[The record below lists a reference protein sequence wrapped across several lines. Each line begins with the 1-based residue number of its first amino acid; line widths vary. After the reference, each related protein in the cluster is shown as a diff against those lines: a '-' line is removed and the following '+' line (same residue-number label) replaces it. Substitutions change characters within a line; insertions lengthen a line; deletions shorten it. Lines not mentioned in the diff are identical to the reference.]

1 MPKRILIV
9 DDLAQI
15 RKLIRDFLEVETEF
29 RVCGEATDGY
39 DAIEKAQDLKPDPI
53 ILDVSMPRM
62 SGIEAAPRLKK
73 ILPNTPI
80 ILFTFHENIMRG
92 FDAVEVGVDAV
103 VAKDRGMPLLKKNVQ
118 NLLRQHVP

>member
-15 RKLIRDFLEVETEF
+15 RKLIRDLLEAETEL

-39 DAIEKAQDLKPDPI
+39 DAIDKAQNLNPDLI

-62 SGIEAAPRLKK
+62 SGIDAAPKLKK
-73 ILPNTPI
+73 LLPQTPI
-80 ILFTFHENIMRG
+80 ILFTFHEGLMRG
-92 FDAVEVGVDAV
+92 FDAHEIGVDAV
-103 VAKDRGMPLLKKNVQ
+103 VAKDRGMPLLKENVKA
-118 NLLRQHVP
+118 LLQRR